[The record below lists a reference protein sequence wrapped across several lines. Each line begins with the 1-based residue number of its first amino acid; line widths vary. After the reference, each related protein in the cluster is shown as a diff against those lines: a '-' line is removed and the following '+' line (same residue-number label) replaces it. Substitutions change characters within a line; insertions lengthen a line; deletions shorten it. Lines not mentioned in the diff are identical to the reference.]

1 MRIGGGRARGTRLRA
16 KGGRGVRP
24 TSTLVSDA
32 VFNSLAPR
40 IAGACV
46 LDLFAG
52 TGRLGIEALSRG
64 AREAV
69 FVERDPR
76 NAALI
81 RQNRDRGRSLAGRP
95 GRDRRPGAR
104 ADRPVRRDRRLGLRA
119 RRREGG
125 RRLRENTLA
134 IALYPGSFDP
144 VHNGHLDI
152 IERARR
158 MARRVVVGVASNVE
172 KEPMFSIA
180 DRVAMLRAATERAG
194 VEVMSFG
201 GLTVDFAHR
210 LGATVIVKGL
220 RAMMDFEYEL
230 KMAAMNKRLRPDIE
244 TIFMM
249 TAPARSVGR
258 GGALGPAP
266 PAGGAVRR
274 RQARRRRRGGGDDPA
289 PRPGRGQADRPGGG
303 RPRPQGARGRNAR
316 PRGRAADPAAPGAGR
331 P

>member
-52 TGRLGIEALSRG
+52 TGRLGIEALSR
-64 AREAV
+64 
-69 FVERDPR
+69 
-76 NAALI
+76 
-81 RQNRDRGRSLAGRP
+81 
-95 GRDRRPGAR
+95 
-104 ADRPVRRDRRLGLRA
+104 
-119 RRREGG
+119 EGG

-158 MARRVVVGVASNVE
+158 MARRVVVGVATNVE
-172 KEPMFSIA
+172 KEPMFSIG

-201 GLTVDFAHR
+201 
-210 LGATVIVKGL
+210 
-220 RAMMDFEYEL
+220 
-230 KMAAMNKRLRPDIE
+230 
-244 TIFMM
+244 
-249 TAPARSVGR
+249 
-258 GGALGPAP
+258 
-266 PAGGAVRR
+266 
-274 RQARRRRRGGGDDPA
+274 
-289 PRPGRGQADRPGGG
+289 
-303 RPRPQGARGRNAR
+303 
-316 PRGRAADPAAPGAGR
+316 
-331 P
+331 